1 MAVTAKLETPPRWHL
16 TFAGPD
22 SLANDLGST
31 GAWVGRRTGQNKRD
45 HGQMEDFVLRR
56 LLVAW
61 KECDRL
67 SFPCEITA
75 TTDEPGESDFLISS
89 MNGKTLG
96 IEVTQAGDEA
106 YQASLTRS
114 ERQPAKRV
122 ELFSKDG
129 FVGDGP
135 EQETVKDILK
145 AIEAKNKK
153 FIKGAYRTA
162 AACDLAV
169 YDNSEWAGNHDLPQ
183 LLTALGC
190 YDGLRVQFRQIH
202 LITGDTVFLD
212 LFGNRSRKVDVG
224 NIYEID
230 YANWI
235 FDQVEHIRGG
245 SLDQLDLTNIAEELE
260 DLGKADQRAI
270 KSYLTN
276 LLHHLLKWQYQPRKR
291 SASWRLTITNARFEI
306 ADLLDDSPSLKRYL
320 LNQISDQYHRARTDA
335 AIETSLPLETFPE
348 DCPYEA
354 EQILDLDFIPGKNG

>member
-16 TFAGPD
+16 TFAGPET
-22 SLANDLGST
+22 LANDLGSM
-31 GAWVGRRTGQNKRD
+31 GAWVGLRTGPDKRD

-67 SFPCEITA
+67 SFPFEITA
-75 TTDEPGESDFLISS
+75 ATDEDGEPDFLITHSA
-89 MNGKTLG
+89 GETLG
-96 IEVTQAGDEA
+96 IEVAQAGDELH
-106 YQASLTRS
+106 QARLTAS
-114 ERQPAKRV
+114 ETNSSQEFALISTDGFAGKNLERQAAN
-122 ELFSKDG
+122 E
-129 FVGDGP
+129 
-135 EQETVKDILK
+135 ICK
-145 AIEAKNKK
+145 AIRKKNTRFDAGK
-153 FIKGAYRTA
+153 YRSPDS
-162 AACDLAV
+162 CDLSV
-169 YDNSEWAGNHDLPQ
+169 YDNSVFDLNLDEQ
-183 LLTALGC
+183 LVLKFIGRPEDLLG
-190 YDGLRVQFRQIH
+190 RFRQIH
-202 LITGDTVFLD
+202 LVVGEIVFLD
-212 LFGNRSRKVDVG
+212 LFGNDFREADVR
-224 NIYEID
+224 NTYEID

-235 FDQVEHIRGG
+235 CDQVEHIRGG

-320 LNQISDQYHRARTDA
+320 LNQITDQYHRARTDA
-335 AIETSLPLETFPE
+335 VIETSLPLETFPE